1 VIEPKIKSNGST
13 FPTLKLSTV
22 VIPVGGQEE
31 ECVEGINQSLC
42 ETTPKTVPKPKRAEG
57 T

>member
-1 VIEPKIKSNGST
+1 VIEPKIKSNGNT

-42 ETTPKTVPKPKRAEG
+42 ETTPKTLPKPKRA
-57 T
+57 